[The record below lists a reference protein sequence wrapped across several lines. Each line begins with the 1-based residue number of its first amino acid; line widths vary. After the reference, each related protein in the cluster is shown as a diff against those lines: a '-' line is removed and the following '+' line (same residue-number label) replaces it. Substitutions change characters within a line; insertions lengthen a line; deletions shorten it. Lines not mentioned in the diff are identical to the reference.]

1 MSSPE
6 ADSPPSL
13 QRRLLWRLTLGIG
26 LLLGML
32 FIALD
37 LLLDLAMYQ
46 RLDQFLA
53 ARADAFSVQLQRR
66 GPADLD
72 TLLAAYDLAGHTEFF
87 AIYDGSGR
95 LQTK

>member
-37 LLLDLAMYQ
+37 LLLDLAMY
-46 RLDQFLA
+46 
-53 ARADAFSVQLQRR
+53 
-66 GPADLD
+66 
-72 TLLAAYDLAGHTEFF
+72 
-87 AIYDGSGR
+87 
-95 LQTK
+95 